1 MKEKII
7 TIIGTRPEI
16 IRLSVILKKLDK
28 VCKNIVVFTGQNYDK
43 NLNDIF
49 WDELELRK
57 PDYIIDSKSNTT
69 AEQLSKMFI
78 GVEKILLEEKPNKA
92 LILGDTYSA
101 LTSIICER
109 YNIPVYHMEAGNR
122 CHDLRVPEEK
132 NRKIID
138 SVSSVNLP
146 YTNLSKNNLLKEG
159 HDQNKIIV
167 TGNPIKEIMNF
178 YSQKINASNILNRL
192 NLKKDSYIIATA
204 HRAENVDFND
214 RLLNIFN
221 SFDRISK
228 DYKIVFSCHPRTK
241 EKLKNYNIDVKNSN
255 IIILE
260 PLGFFDFV
268 KLEENSYMSITD
280 SGTVQEEACILK
292 VPAITIRDTTERP
305 ETVTCGSNLVS
316 GLEEENIMSCYEKM
330 KNVKRDWTIPEEYDR
345 NNVSD
350 FVIDIIMSKA

>member
-1 MKEKII
+1 MSNKII

-28 VCKNIVVFTGQNYDK
+28 VCNNIVVFTGQNYDR

-49 WDELELRK
+49 WEQLGLRK

-69 AEQLSKMFI
+69 AEQLSKIFI
-78 GVEKILLEEKPNKA
+78 GVEKVILDEKPNKA

-109 YNIPVYHMEAGNR
+109 YNVPVFHMEAGNR
-122 CHDLRVPEEK
+122 CYDLRVPEEK
-132 NRKIID
+132 NRKVID

-146 YTNLSKNNLLKEG
+146 YTYSSKNNLIKEG
-159 HDQNKIIV
+159 HSENNIFV
-167 TGNPIKEIMNF
+167 TGNPIKEI
-178 YSQKINASNILNRL
+178 INHYKKEIDSSSILDKL
-192 NLKKDSYIIATA
+192 NLNKNSYIIATA
-204 HRAENVDFND
+204 HRAENVDIEE

-221 SFDRISK
+221 SFDKISEE
-228 DYKIVFSCHPRTK
+228 YKVIFSCHPRTK
-241 EKLKNYNIDVKNSN
+241 EKLNKYNINIKNPN

-268 KLEENSYMSITD
+268 KLEENSFMSITD
-280 SGTVQEEACILK
+280 SGTVQEEMCIFK
-292 VPAITIRDTTERP
+292 IPTITIRDTTERP
-305 ETVTCGSNLVS
+305 ETVSCGSNIVS
-316 GLEEENIMSCYEKM
+316 GLEESNILSCYKKM
-330 KNVKRDWTIPEEYDR
+330 KKNGRDWSIPDEYDR

-350 FVIDIIMSKA
+350 VVIDILLSK